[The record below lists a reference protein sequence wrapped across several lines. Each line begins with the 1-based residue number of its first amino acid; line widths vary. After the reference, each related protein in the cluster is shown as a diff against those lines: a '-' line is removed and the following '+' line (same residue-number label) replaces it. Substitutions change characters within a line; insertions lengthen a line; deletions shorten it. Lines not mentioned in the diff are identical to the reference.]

1 MKVAIAFDLNANGQ
15 GNFLTLDD
23 ATKGQLDDADYPL
36 AGEVLVDV
44 TDKVRSVSV
53 SRGRSR
59 DLDKFTAANVN
70 ILMDNRGRDFDP
82 LYTAGPYYGQL
93 VPKKR
98 VEVEH
103 LGQMMVTGQVE
114 DWLYDYDVSGDSIA
128 QASCSDGFAQIVNET
143 IAAGTAVSQLS
154 GARVNA
160 ILDAIDWPATLR
172 QVSAGYA
179 TLDANVIGED
189 GVDALAYRQQVELS
203 ERGLLFIGKGGNVI
217 FRDRVDSQNPATGV
231 AFGSGGIPFVG
242 IDVASTSEEMVNSAS
257 VTWTAG
263 SAVAG
268 TAISQDSTSIADY
281 GLLPKTYDTLLAD
294 EASAEA
300 LAGFIVSRY
309 SRPAYRVDKIGVNLA
324 GMSVLQAQQVLGV
337 ELGDVCTVTWTPNG
351 IGDPISQSVIVD
363 AIAHDASPAEHR
375 VTFTLSQA
383 ISAFVL
389 DSALFGVLD
398 DDVLGFN

>member
-1 MKVAIAFDLNANGQ
+1 MKVSIAFDLNANGQ

-23 ATKGQLDDADYPL
+23 ATKGQLNAATYPL

-44 TDKVRSVSV
+44 TDKVRAVSV

-70 ILMDNRGRDFDP
+70 ITLDNRDRHFDP

-103 LGQMMVTGQVE
+103 LGQMMMTGQVE
-114 DWLYDYDVSGDSIA
+114 DWLYDYSVSGDSIA
-128 QASCSDGFAQIVNET
+128 QASCSDAFSQIVNET
-143 IAAGTAVSQLS
+143 IPAGTATSQLS

-179 TLDANVIGED
+179 TLDANVVPED
-189 GVDALAYRQQVELS
+189 GVDALSYLQQVALS
-203 ERGLLFIGKGGNVI
+203 ERGLLFMGKGGSVV

-231 AFGSGGIPFVG
+231 GFGNGGIPFVG
-242 IDVASTSEEMVNSAS
+242 IDVASTAEEMVNRAS

-263 SAVAG
+263 TAVAG
-268 TAISQDSTSIADY
+268 TATAEDATSIAAY
-281 GLLPKTYDTLLAD
+281 GLLPKTYDTLLAN

-309 SRPAYRVDKIGVNLA
+309 SRPAYRVDKITVNLA
-324 GMSVLQAQQVLGV
+324 GMTVLQAQRVLGV

-351 IGDPISQSVIVD
+351 VGDEISQSVIVD
-363 AIAHDASPAEHR
+363 AIAHDATPAQHN

-389 DSALFGVLD
+389 DSTLFGVLD